1 MFHGRTVHGVE
12 RLAGTAPPQPL
23 SYYSAAGPLGDI
35 MRAIAP
41 RSRDIGVIGL
51 GIGSTGCYALPG
63 QSWTFYELDGLG
75 EDLAGHSGLFHSLTE
90 CAPQAKVVLGDGR
103 LNLENERAGL
113 YDILVL
119 DAFSS
124 DAIPI
129 HLLTREGFATYVH
142 ALKPHGALAIH
153 IANRHSHRLRA
164 RTCAHPSLALDG
176 VGAGSADLGGL
187 ARSANWT
194 FRPAVPATKLWTDDF
209 SNILSALR

>member
-1 MFHGRTVHGVE
+1 MFHGRTGHGVE
-12 RLAGTAPPQPL
+12 RLAGTAPPQPP
-23 SYYSAAGPLGDI
+23 SYYSYSAAGPLGDI

-63 QSWTFYELDGLG
+63 QSWTFYELDGLV

-103 LNLENERAGL
+103 LNLENEKAGL

-153 IANRHSHRLRA
+153 IANRHFDLAPIIA
-164 RTCAHPSLALDG
+164 RIAP
-176 VGAGSADLGGL
+176 GAGLAAYERSFSPPPGTDL
-187 ARSANWT
+187 RSPLPRAGWSW
-194 FRPAVPATKLWTDDF
+194 RA
-209 SNILSALR
+209 IRRI